1 MTFNYDAANIHII
14 FELSHLSALFINN
27 MYEQQSCIY
36 DKRARSVNVFSEDV
50 EVVTFLL
57 FLLDIGYLPY
67 EGLGRAFPGLS

>member
-27 MYEQQSCIY
+27 MYEQQSRIY
-36 DKRARSVNVFSEDV
+36 DKRDRSVNVSSEDV
-50 EVVTFLL
+50 EAVTLLL

>member
-1 MTFNYDAANIHII
+1 
-14 FELSHLSALFINN
+14 

-50 EVVTFLL
+50 EAVTFLL

>member
-14 FELSHLSALFINN
+14 FELSHLSTLFINN

-50 EVVTFLL
+50 EAVTFLL